1 MTEAAQAVLRS
12 LIERLIGH
20 ATDLQGALESESDAL
35 AAADFQR
42 IADAASH
49 KDSITRALEHTQRSL
64 EASLSG
70 RSLRDTIAAAS
81 PSVHA
86 ELEPLH
92 TLLKD
97 RLDQCRHRNA
107 VNGKVVHRSRQSIA
121 ELSRILTGTHAAPTY
136 TATGRQHS
144 SHDGHP
150 LAHA

>member
-1 MTEAAQAVLRS
+1 MTEAAPGELGA

-20 ATDLQGALESESDAL
+20 AGDLQNALQSETDAL
-35 AAADFQR
+35 AAADFQL
-42 IADAASH
+42 IADAAAH
-49 KDSITRALEHTQRSL
+49 KDGITRALEHTQRAL
-64 EASLSG
+64 EVALRG
-70 RSLRDTIAAAS
+70 RTLRDTIATAS
-81 PSVHA
+81 PAVQA

-97 RLDQCRHRNA
+97 RLEQCRHRNA

-136 TATGRQHS
+136 TANGRQQS
-144 SHDGHP
+144 SHDGQP